1 MRIDPATPPA
11 ASSVDRG
18 GNPSASRRSAET
30 GGPGSSA
37 SQRPSAE
44 ESRAPKNSASS
55 PPSPAA
61 AALAASD
68 DTWKRVSQAP
78 PWARIIRSDI
88 RACCQLW
95 RAGATGRG
103 KGGRSLRRLGRGRR
117 SWPGYRPG
125 VAGRQEL
132 LERGGPG
139 TRLALEAVDLLD
151 DAGLVARPLHRAQ
164 HAQGGREVG
173 GQQLGGQEGE
183 RRAGDLLVPHPALL
197 ATVRSLGA
205 DIEGLEPNAPQP
217 QPAAAP
223 LAEDERLAVLELH
236 RLLVAGLL
244 LGHVAESLVVEDVA
258 VLVDLDEGGAA
269 VPRGAAQGLLQML
282 LEDVDAAR
290 DEGRAGAQGQ
300 RQGIERHVD
309 RAEGG
314 GLGALARL
322 AGRRVLALGEA
333 VDPVV
338 EHQDLHPDVAAQD
351 VDQVVAADRHRVAVA
366 GSDPHLELRARQLEA
381 RRHGG
386 GAAGGRGEGER
397 ALLVTGGGRG
407 A

>member
-37 SQRPSAE
+37 SQRPSAQ
-44 ESRAPKNSASS
+44 ESRAPKNSAISTS
-55 PPSPAA
+55 SPAA

-132 LERGGPG
+132 LERGGAG
-139 TRLALEAVDLLD
+139 TRLALEGGDLLD
-151 DAGLVARPLHRAQ
+151 DAGLVAR
-164 HAQGGREVG
+164 
-173 GQQLGGQEGE
+173 
-183 RRAGDLLVPHPALL
+183 
-197 ATVRSLGA
+197 
-205 DIEGLEPNAPQP
+205 APP
-217 QPAAAP
+217 PPAAAP

-300 RQGIERHVD
+300 RQWIERHVD

-386 GAAGGRGEGER
+386 GAA
-397 ALLVTGGGRG
+397 A
-407 A
+407 